1 MNAKH
6 IALAAAAIAFLGACD
21 VTPKARPAS
30 EAPVPAP
37 STRPSVLRA
46 GDKVEFKFP
55 YATEFSD
62 TQQIRADGLV
72 TLQIIGDVQAAGRTP
87 GELSENLKTAY
98 SSQLK
103 FPQVTVI
110 LRESYQRKIYVA
122 GEVEKPGLLDMPTD
136 NMDVFQAVMASGGF
150 KTTFAQ
156 TKNVLIVRQVG
167 NKRVGY
173 ALNLEEA
180 MQGGEHA
187 PFMLQPQDIV
197 YVPRTTITN
206 VDNFVDQ
213 YISKIIPQTGFIL
226 FSPN

>member
-1 MNAKH
+1 MNPKH
-6 IALAAAAIAFLGACD
+6 IALAVATVAVLGACD
-21 VTPKARPAS
+21 VTPKARPAR
-30 EAPVPAP
+30 EAPVLAP
-37 STRPSVLRA
+37 TTRPTVLRA

-55 YATEFSD
+55 YAAEFNDS
-62 TQQIRADGLV
+62 QQIRADGLV
-72 TLQIIGDVQAAGRTP
+72 TLQIIGDVQAAGLTP
-87 GELSENLKTAY
+87 GELSDQLKSAY
-98 SSQLK
+98 ASQLK

-110 LRESYQRKIYVA
+110 LRDSYQRKIYVA

-167 NKRVGY
+167 PKRVGY
-173 ALNLEEA
+173 VLNVEEA
-180 MQGGEHA
+180 MLGGEHV
-187 PFMLQPQDIV
+187 PFLLQPQDIV

-226 FSPN
+226 FSAN